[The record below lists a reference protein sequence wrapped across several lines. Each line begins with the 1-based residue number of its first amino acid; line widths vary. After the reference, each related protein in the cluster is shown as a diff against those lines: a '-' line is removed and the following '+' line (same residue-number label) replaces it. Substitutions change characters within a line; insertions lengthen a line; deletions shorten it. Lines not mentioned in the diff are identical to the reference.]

1 MLRNLINQYKI
12 QIVILFGLA
21 YLILGTGLHGD
32 DYLEIVKMQ
41 NFSNFQFF
49 YPSPYIHEHY
59 ILGLPAHYLLFWAY
73 KFLGYEN
80 LIIYD
85 QIRLTF
91 RSLFHQKELSLKFHY
106 NYYIYQHLFVY

>member
-1 MLRNLINQYKI
+1 MLGNLVNQYKI
-12 QIVILFGLA
+12 HIFIFFGLM

-32 DYLEIVKMQ
+32 DYVEILKMQ

-49 YPSPYIHEHY
+49 YPSPHIHEHY

-80 LIIYD
+80 LI
-85 QIRLTF
+85 
-91 RSLFHQKELSLKFHY
+91 LSVS
-106 NYYIYQHLFVY
+106 NSM